1 MISLLL
7 LPRAPQYQCWRHK
20 RHSTGW
26 PWQEQHRWSQLWNW
40 GRGAREWKAWWQ
52 QVQVEAR
59 DTLDHLFSLKCCLNN
74 TVYRLKMWS
83 MLRRQWLLRSMAAS
97 HFRASRRWALSFLL
111 RQVTYKNYGVE
122 KSELTKIM
130 VCRNQSL
137 QKVWCAEIRVYKNY
151 GLEKPPFIK
160 TMVWRDRSLQNY
172 GLEQS
177 AGIAQST
184 TRAQP

>member
-7 LPRAPQYQCWRHK
+7 LPGAPQFQCWRHK
-20 RHSTGW
+20 RHSTGG
-26 PWQEQHRWSQLWNW
+26 PWQEQHCWSQPWNW
-40 GRGAREWKAWWQ
+40 GHGAREWKAWWQ

-74 TVYRLKMWS
+74 TVYRLKMRL
-83 MLRRQWLLRSMAAS
+83 MLRRHRFLRFMAAS

-122 KSELTKIM
+122 KSELTKTM
-130 VCRNQSL
+130 VCRNQSI
-137 QKVWCAEIRVYKNY
+137 QKVGCAASRAYKNY
-151 GLEKPPFIK
+151 GLEKPPLIK
-160 TMVWRDRSLQNY
+160 TMLWRDQSLQNY